1 MKTNN
6 PKIIGFTML
15 LVGFAVIGFW
25 GLGLFK
31 IATYPFTGTATQ
43 AKIIGYKKSSYGAK
57 MITTNR
63 KLSGRSPFFEFIS
76 EERKTVKGYSKSP
89 QIFVLFNYEI
99 GENCTVAYPKNKPEE
114 AVITSWK
121 EIPGLLLMIA
131 LGTLIVVVG
140 KSYLLKKPN
149 N

>member
-6 PKIIGFTML
+6 PKVIGITMLIIGM
-15 LVGFAVIGFW
+15 VIVAFW
-25 GLGLFK
+25 GNSLYK
-31 IATYPFTGTATQ
+31 VIAYPLAGTSTE
-43 AKIIGYKKSSYGAK
+43 AKIIGYKISRNGAK
-57 MITTNR
+57 MITTKR

-76 EERKTVKGYSKSP
+76 EEGKTIKTYSKSP

-99 GENCTVAYPKNKPEE
+99 GENCTIGYPSNNPEK

-131 LGTLIVVVG
+131 LGLLSIIVG
-140 KSYLLKKPN
+140 KNYLFKK
-149 N
+149 